1 MKQIHSITTKLSVE
15 DKDSVKTEYLEYD
28 ENNNLLLSTKFD
40 TEDGEIIEKTEF
52 NYDSNGNKIH
62 EKHYISKDEIA
73 EDRTLVYNESKKLSE
88 IKTIYSEG
96 YESLTKHEYDENNR
110 ELTVKEVDENGEIEE
125 THIRK
130 FNEKGQLI
138 ERTEYDDNKKF
149 VNRTSYAF
157 DEQDKIAEE
166 TEYEKNT
173 KKPISIKQYEY
184 DEIGNISKVLMRNY
198 KGKLISQYRMNY
210 DDQNRLIRQIS
221 QGGIIEIDYPE
232 ENIKI
237 ERVLDAAG
245 NPQEETSYRYDENKN
260 LIQEK
265 SSMQTT
271 DYTIEYY

>member
-52 NYDSNGNKIH
+52 NYDSKGNKIR

-73 EDRTLVYNESKKLSE
+73 EDRTLIYDESEKLSE

-110 ELTVKEVDENGEIEE
+110 ELTIKELDENGEIEE

-130 FNEKGQLI
+130 FNEKGQLT
-138 ERTEYDDNKKF
+138 ERTEYDDNNKF
-149 VNRTSYAF
+149 VNRTTYTF
-157 DEQDKIAEE
+157 NEEDKIAEE
-166 TEYEKNT
+166 TEYEKKP

-184 DEIGNISKVLMRNY
+184 DELGNVSKILMRNY

-210 DDQNRLIRQIS
+210 DDKNRLIRQIS

-237 ERVLDAAG
+237 ERVLDTAG
-245 NPQEETSYRYDENKN
+245 NPQEETTYRYDEHKN